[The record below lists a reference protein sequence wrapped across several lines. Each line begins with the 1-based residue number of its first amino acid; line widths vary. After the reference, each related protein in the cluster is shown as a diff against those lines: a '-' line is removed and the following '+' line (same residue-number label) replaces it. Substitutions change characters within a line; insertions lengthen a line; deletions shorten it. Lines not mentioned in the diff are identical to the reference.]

1 MREGPGVTVLLPGGA
16 TPPAA
21 AVPAPPALG
30 DSGDPGALWASGS
43 ETGVAALRLA
53 LDAVAGCWA
62 SAAPRRRGPYSGAS
76 PAELEERVARLEVLP
91 EEGRELA
98 AVLAEV
104 GALAVEHA
112 VDPAHPLCAAHLHC
126 APLTAAVAAEA
137 LVGAVNASLDSW
149 DQSPVATHLEQ
160 RVVRVLAHLAGLD
173 GGVGLAG
180 DRAGPGARIPRPDGV
195 FTSGG
200 SQSNLMALLL
210 AREAAA
216 RAEGRAAAVDGL
228 GAEAA
233 RYRVLC
239 SESAHFTLR
248 RSASLLGLGS
258 SAVET
263 VDVDATMR
271 LRCDALEVRIERL
284 TAAGLRP
291 IAVVG
296 TAGTTDF
303 GSIDPLAELAAR
315 ARRHGMW
322 FHVDASYGG
331 ALLLSDRHRDRLRGI
346 ELADSV
352 GVDFHKLLWQ
362 PIPCAAFLVRD
373 AEALA
378 PLDVA
383 VPYLNARDGGAAEG
397 WCMPHL
403 LGRSLATSRRFDA
416 LKLLIS
422 LHAVGRRRLGALVDR
437 TLELAE
443 VAAAAV
449 AAEPRLVAVH
459 RPELGTLV
467 LRYVPDPDSPAVSD
481 RVNAA
486 IRSRLLAEGAAVVGR
501 TTTAGRT
508 HLKLTLLNPAAT
520 EDDVRG
526 LVDLVARTGARLEAG
541 G

>member
-1 MREGPGVTVLLPGGA
+1 MTSLLPGRVA
-16 TPPAA
+16 PAA
-21 AVPAPPALG
+21 LPASDDPA
-30 DSGDPGALWASGS
+30 ALWTTGS
-43 ETGVAALRLA
+43 EAGVTALRLA

-76 PAELEERVARLEVLP
+76 PAELEERVAHLAVIP

-112 VDPAHPLCAAHLHC
+112 VDPAHPRCAAHLHC
-126 APLTAAVAAEA
+126 APLAAAAAAEV
-137 LVGAVNASLDSW
+137 LVGAINASLDSW

-160 RVVRVLAHLAGLD
+160 RVVRVLARLAGLD
-173 GGVGLAG
+173 GAS
-180 DRAGPGARIPRPDGV
+180 RPGTHVPGPDGV

-200 SQSNLMALLL
+200 TQSNLMALLL

-216 RAEGRAAAVDGL
+216 RADGRTAAADGL
-228 GAEAA
+228 GPEAA

-239 SESAHFTLR
+239 SEVAHFTVQ

-263 VDVDATMR
+263 VEVDAAMR
-271 LRCDALEVRIERL
+271 QRCDALDARIERL

-291 IAVVG
+291 IALVG

-331 ALLLSDRHRDRLRGI
+331 ALLLSDHHRDRLRGI

-373 AEALA
+373 SEALA

-383 VPYLNARDGGAAEG
+383 VPYLNAREDGGGAGG
-397 WCMPHL
+397 WRMPHL
-403 LGRSLATSRRFDA
+403 VGRSLATSRRFDA

-422 LHAVGRRRLGALVDR
+422 LQAVGRRRLGALVDR

-449 AAEPRLVAVH
+449 AAEPRLVAAH

-467 LRYVPDPDSPAVSD
+467 LRYLPTPDSPFASD
-481 RVNAA
+481 RLNAA
-486 IRSRLLAEGAAVVGR
+486 IRSRLLAGGEAVVGR
-501 TTTAGRT
+501 TTAAGRT

-520 EDDVRG
+520 EADVRG
-526 LVDLVARTGARLEAG
+526 LVALIARTGAALEAG
-541 G
+541 R